1 MGKGLFITGTD
12 TGVGK
17 TFVAGLLAS
26 LLRARGIDV
35 GVMKPVETGCPW
47 RDGRLEP
54 QDALYLK
61 ERAGAADPLDE
72 ICPYALEMPA
82 APSVAAEAAGVAID
96 LDRIAGWFRDLNAR
110 HQLTL
115 VEGAGGLM
123 VPLTDKA
130 DTTHLVQKL
139 RIPILVVT
147 RTSLGTI
154 NHTLLTCHW
163 ARQKRLSILGVVL
176 NSSTGP
182 PTPAEEANL
191 EALAARLPTPLLGRI
206 PYFPEASYDLSRVQE
221 SLDMDGLLARLGHP

>member
-1 MGKGLFITGTD
+1 MGKGPFILEPD
-12 TGVGK
+12 TAGEK
-17 TFVAGLLAS
+17 SFVAGLLANI
-26 LLRARGIDV
+26 LQACGIDV
-35 GVMKPVETGCPW
+35 GVLHPVETGCPW

-96 LDRIAGWFRDLNAR
+96 LDRIAGWFQHLAAR

-123 VPLTDKA
+123 VPLTDMA

-139 RIPILVVT
+139 RIPVLVVT

-176 NSSTGP
+176 NSPTGP
-182 PTPAEEANL
+182 PDPTEEANL
-191 EALAARLPTPLLGRI
+191 EALAARLSTPLLGRI
-206 PYFPEASYDLSRVQE
+206 PYFPEASYDLSRVRE
-221 SLDMDGLLARLGHP
+221 SLDMNGLLARLGHP

>member
-1 MGKGLFITGTD
+1 M
-12 TGVGK
+12 
-17 TFVAGLLAS
+17 
-26 LLRARGIDV
+26 RARGIDV
-35 GVMKPVETGCPW
+35 GVMKPVETGCP
-47 RDGRLEP
+47 RQDGRLEP
-54 QDALYLK
+54 RDALTLK
-61 ERAGAADPLDE
+61 ERAGTTDRLDE

-82 APSVAAEAAGVAID
+82 APWVAAEAAGVAID
-96 LDRIAGWFRDLNAR
+96 LDRIAGWFQHLAAR

-123 VPLTDKA
+123 VPLTDMA

-139 RIPILVVT
+139 RIPVLVVT

-176 NSSTGP
+176 NSPTGP
-182 PTPAEEANL
+182 PDPAEEANL

-206 PYFPEASYDLSRVQE
+206 PYFPEASYDLSRVRE
-221 SLDMDGLLARLGHP
+221 SLDMSGLLARLGHP